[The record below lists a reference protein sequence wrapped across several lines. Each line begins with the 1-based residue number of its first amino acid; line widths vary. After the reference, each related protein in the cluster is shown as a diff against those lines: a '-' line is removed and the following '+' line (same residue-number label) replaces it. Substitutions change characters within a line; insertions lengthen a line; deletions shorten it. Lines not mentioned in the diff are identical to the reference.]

1 MTRRTALC
9 LPLAILFLASVNPSK
24 AQSSEAAPAS
34 LEPQAAA
41 PSAAPAAAAAP
52 GDLAELLYEVR
63 GNISLLCRL
72 PNENSLAYVWK
83 KNGSDVEAAQDLK
96 GRYVLERGGAEF
108 QVKHSVEGDFGNY
121 SCALAGRD
129 DEQRWA
135 VRGRPHL
142 KLPANS
148 NVVEGQKLKLVC
160 KVIGKPYPR
169 VSWQYSNASDEA
181 GNFTDV
187 QAALGARALLAANE
201 QGVPD
206 GALVL
211 ESAARADAGRYRCV
225 ASQAAAPAETVLRV
239 KDMYA
244 ALWPFLGIC
253 AEVFVLCAIILLY
266 EKRRTKP
273 ELDDSD
279 TDNHDQKKS

>member
-1 MTRRTALC
+1 M
-9 LPLAILFLASVNPSK
+9 
-24 AQSSEAAPAS
+24 
-34 LEPQAAA
+34 
-41 PSAAPAAAAAP
+41 
-52 GDLAELLYEVR
+52 LYEVR